1 MKDPRSLIKS
11 HLVSEKGTR
20 LTQKHNKYTFK
31 VDPKANKIEIRRAIE
46 EIFKVKGVGVNTSN
60 VSGKWKRVRIIPGK
74 TSAWKKAVVTLKAGD
89 KIEMV

>member
-1 MKDPRSLIKS
+1 MKDSRSLIKS

-46 EIFKVKGVGVNTSN
+46 EVFKVKVVGANTSN

-74 TSAWKKAVVTLKAGD
+74 TSAWKTAVVTLKAGD